1 MSDGMTEQERN
12 DYDVAMR
19 ELHEAEVEQ
28 HEKDAAVM
36 RDVKKRVSAERYA
49 SIELE
54 IENSEKAYNYRI
66 VQKPIGESY
75 IGDHGIRGWVD
86 QHAVGLSGDSWEGSV
101 CVEITSHE
109 YLMWDFEV

>member
-1 MSDGMTEQERN
+1 MQDGMTEQDRKN
-12 DYDVAMR
+12 YDEGMR
-19 ELHEAEVEQ
+19 EWHEAEREL

-36 RDVKKRVSAERYA
+36 RNVKKQVSAERYA
-49 SIELE
+49 SIEME

-66 VQKPIGESY
+66 VQKPVGESY

-86 QHAVGLSGDSWEGSV
+86 QRAVGLSGDSWEGSV
-101 CVEITSHE
+101 CVEISSHE